1 MGSRCTASG
10 EIARTATGRFLLLT
24 LTHLSNRELSA
35 PAASSANVESRLS
48 VPNISDSAH
57 LQAPKVKRRSR
68 MSVHAFIPPSF
79 KSVMNQQPFTSATE
93 PQDSMASATPRS
105 KLRKTRSIPDMFN
118 GSSYSS
124 SSVNVSGP
132 EAGSSTFTGRAH
144 SHSVTGAD
152 MPRLPAAMVDVGRAP
167 HGDIFGD
174 VMRWTG
180 TIHPSLPSGSGSARF
195 ARSHMARVDGSAQE
209 HTHPPRVFPQPFGP
223 CVAFE
228 LPSRKPAADYLT
240 MPHMLREVQSFE
252 SGLTARVG
260 DLQPRMLNKPD
271 SPLSAMVELNIE
283 DHSTESTPHASFI
296 PIIKEPI
303 LEPEHDAEPPDPSG
317 LTPLAETS
325 MHSRYSTDVFDVLQ
339 TYSGLPLLD
348 RMDDSTVIKMSYQP
362 NDTATPRDDPR
373 FVLWG
378 ETKVLERDDLSVSQ
392 GSRTDLSSSAHSSL
406 ASRRKSSRTGKT
418 SSVSA
423 EPPTLHIQPEENSHR
438 VLAAATIERWIAQLT
453 SDLNYDELLNFFLT
467 YRTYISAM
475 DLCHLLIC
483 RFHWA
488 LGKKSSS
495 HDEMVR
501 RIVRVRTFVAIR
513 YWLLTFFNVDFLPNR
528 ELRLS
533 LASWLNALIRDP
545 ILKSHSDGLV
555 RII

>member
-1 MGSRCTASG
+1 M
-10 EIARTATGRFLLLT
+10 T
-24 LTHLSNRELSA
+24 LTYNSNRDQLSA

-57 LQAPKVKRRSR
+57 LQAPKAKRRSR
-68 MSVHAFIPPSF
+68 MSVHTLIPPSF
-79 KSVMNQQPFTSATE
+79 KSVMTHQPPANPTGS
-93 PQDSMASATPRS
+93 QDSVASSASRS
-105 KLRKTRSIPDMFN
+105 KLRKTRSIPDMSN

-124 SSVNVSGP
+124 SPIDVSRP
-132 EAGSSTFTGRAH
+132 EAGPSTFTGRAH
-144 SHSVTGAD
+144 AHSVTGAD
-152 MPRLPAAMVDVGRAP
+152 MPRLPAAMVDVARAP
-167 HGDIFGD
+167 NGDIFGD
-174 VMRWTG
+174 VMQWTG

-195 ARSHMARVDGSAQE
+195 ARVHMSHVEGSALE
-209 HTHPPRVFPQPFGP
+209 HNRPARVFPQPFGP
-223 CVAFE
+223 NVAFD
-228 LPSRKPAADYLT
+228 LPSKKPAADYLS

-252 SGLTARVG
+252 SGLTARAG
-260 DLQPRMLNKPD
+260 DLELRELSKPD
-271 SPLSAMVELNIE
+271 SPLSARLELNIE
-283 DHSTESTPHASFI
+283 DHSTETTPHASFI
-296 PIIKEPI
+296 PIIKVPTFE
-303 LEPEHDAEPPDPSG
+303 LEPDAELPDSPC

-339 TYSGLPLLD
+339 TYRGLPLLD

-362 NDTATPRDDPR
+362 DDTATPRDDPR

-378 ETKVLERDDLSVSQ
+378 ETKVPERDDLSVSQ
-392 GSRTDLSSSAHSSL
+392 GSRTDLASSVNSSH
-406 ASRRKSSRTGKT
+406 ASRRKSAKTGKI
-418 SSVSA
+418 SNVLA
-423 EPPTLHIQPEENSHR
+423 EPPTFRPSPEESSHR

-467 YRTYISAM
+467 YRTYISAV

-488 LGKKSSS
+488 LGKYNSS

-533 LASWLNALIRDP
+533 LAGWLNALIRDP
-545 ILKSHSDGLV
+545 ILKRHSDGLV
-555 RII
+555 RFTFLTGLHVCA